1 MRGKDMRKDYS
12 IIYNGKLKE
21 IKDNLQKLEDIK
33 ISIPTFKKAV
43 ENIIKETEI
52 SIENNYKLF
61 NNADQTLDLDEANAK
76 VYSQANK
83 EIDKLNQQIIKEYDI
98 YYKITMKYN
107 KLLSLVDD
115 VTEDNI
121 CDIVINCRSILS
133 LLKSSS
139 NIDYSFEKD
148 ITEKIYQLT
157 YRIIKLELIYSNSAG
172 LLYALKNPTDQ
183 NYITE
188 LIKEDINLLD
198 KNHPD
203 TKLVKEK
210 VNKLKENGLNNMF
223 LLDKNLIILLA
234 ILTDK
239 NLSHKVD
246 SKFFNSLKN
255 YFELEKDMHKTEL
268 AISNSKVDE
277 IKKSL
282 KIHNLKIFKKKVF
295 LSVNLLLVTSSIVGS
310 AIAIGKLTESKE
322 NKVKTTVYDSFTD
335 TKEITERYEDL
346 DTDTISL
353 IEYSPWDEPGYFRDE
368 YSRNVY
374 TYDLEGIKKKYANI
388 EDYLTSDL
396 KEKIKLS
403 EEKEEI
409 ETEKPK
415 DLDYTKN
422 KYIITEKVINEKDF
436 RMVKSKFYWPLFS
449 ILSSIGII
457 AVDFLL
463 LKKLTSV
470 KLKDL
475 KQKKKKVQEELKSDK
490 EKCLENKKSLHE
502 LSQLATILKFDA
514 LDNYEKLPDIVKET
528 FDIKESFKSLIK
540 K

>member
-121 CDIVINCRSILS
+121 CDIVIDCRSILS

-157 YRIIKLELIYSNSAG
+157 YKIIKLELIYSNSAG

-188 LIKEDINLLD
+188 LIKEDIKLLD
-198 KNHPD
+198 ENHPD

-255 YFELEKDMHKTEL
+255 YIELEKDMNKTEL

>member
-121 CDIVINCRSILS
+121 CDIVIDCRSILS

-139 NIDYSFEKD
+139 NMDYSFEKD

-255 YFELEKDMHKTEL
+255 YIELEKDMHKTEL

-282 KIHNLKIFKKKVF
+282 KIHNLKVFKKKVF

-335 TKEITERYEDL
+335 KKEITERYEDL
-346 DTDTISL
+346 DTDIISL

-403 EEKEEI
+403 EEKEEK

-457 AVDFLL
+457 AVDLLL

-475 KQKKKKVQEELKSDK
+475 KQKKKKKQKELKSDK
-490 EKCLENKKSLHE
+490 EKCLENKKSLHD

>member
-121 CDIVINCRSILS
+121 CDIVIDCRSILS

-255 YFELEKDMHKTEL
+255 YIELEKDMHKTEL

-282 KIHNLKIFKKKVF
+282 KIHNLKVFKKKVF

>member
-1 MRGKDMRKDYS
+1 MRKDYS
-12 IIYNGKLKE
+12 IIYNGKIKE
-21 IKDNLQKLEDIK
+21 INDNLKKLEDIK
-33 ISIPTFKKAV
+33 ISIPTFKEAV

-76 VYSQANK
+76 VYSQASK

-121 CDIVINCRSILS
+121 CDIVIDCRSILS

-198 KNHPD
+198 ENHPD
-203 TKLVKEK
+203 TKLVEEK

-255 YFELEKDMHKTEL
+255 YIELEKDMNKTEL

-282 KIHNLKIFKKKVF
+282 KIHNLKIFKKK
-295 LSVNLLLVTSSIVGS
+295 
-310 AIAIGKLTESKE
+310 
-322 NKVKTTVYDSFTD
+322 
-335 TKEITERYEDL
+335 
-346 DTDTISL
+346 
-353 IEYSPWDEPGYFRDE
+353 YF
-368 YSRNVY
+368 Y
-374 TYDLEGIKKKYANI
+374 
-388 EDYLTSDL
+388 
-396 KEKIKLS
+396 
-403 EEKEEI
+403 
-409 ETEKPK
+409 
-415 DLDYTKN
+415 
-422 KYIITEKVINEKDF
+422 
-436 RMVKSKFYWPLFS
+436 
-449 ILSSIGII
+449 
-457 AVDFLL
+457 
-463 LKKLTSV
+463 
-470 KLKDL
+470 
-475 KQKKKKVQEELKSDK
+475 Q
-490 EKCLENKKSLHE
+490 
-502 LSQLATILKFDA
+502 
-514 LDNYEKLPDIVKET
+514 
-528 FDIKESFKSLIK
+528 
-540 K
+540 

>member
-203 TKLVKEK
+203 TKLVEEK

-255 YFELEKDMHKTEL
+255 YIELEKDMHKTEL

>member
-21 IKDNLQKLEDIK
+21 IKDNLKKLEDIK

-83 EIDKLNQQIIKEYDI
+83 EIEKLNKQIKKENDI
-98 YYKITMKYN
+98 YYKITIKYN

-121 CDIVINCRSILS
+121 CDIVIDCRSILS

-157 YRIIKLELIYSNSAG
+157 YKIIKLELIYSNSAG

-188 LIKEDINLLD
+188 LIKEDIKLLD
-198 KNHPD
+198 ENHPD

-255 YFELEKDMHKTEL
+255 YIELEKDMNKTEL

-310 AIAIGKLTESKE
+310 TIAIGKLTESKE

>member
-1 MRGKDMRKDYS
+1 MRKDYS
-12 IIYNGKLKE
+12 IIYNGKIKE
-21 IKDNLQKLEDIK
+21 INDNLKKLEDIK
-33 ISIPTFKKAV
+33 ISIPTFKEAV

-61 NNADQTLDLDEANAK
+61 NNADQTLDLDKANAK
-76 VYSQANK
+76 VYSQASK

-107 KLLSLVDD
+107 KLLSLVVISLVDD

-121 CDIVINCRSILS
+121 CDIVIDCRSILS

-148 ITEKIYQLT
+148 ITEKIYKLT
-157 YRIIKLELIYSNSAG
+157 YKIIKLELIYSNSAG

-188 LIKEDINLLD
+188 LIKEDIKLLD
-198 KNHPD
+198 ENHPD

-255 YFELEKDMHKTEL
+255 YIELEKDMNKTEL

-436 RMVKSKFYWPLFS
+436 RMVKSKIYWPLFS

>member
-121 CDIVINCRSILS
+121 CDIVIDCRSILS

-157 YRIIKLELIYSNSAG
+157 YKIIKLELIYSNSAG

-188 LIKEDINLLD
+188 LIKEDIKLLD
-198 KNHPD
+198 ENHPD

-255 YFELEKDMHKTEL
+255 YIELEKDMHKTEL
-268 AISNSKVDE
+268 ENNNNKIDE

-282 KIHNLKIFKKKVF
+282 KIHNLKKKKKKVF

-310 AIAIGKLTESKE
+310 TIAIGKLTESKE

>member
-21 IKDNLQKLEDIK
+21 IKDNLKKLEDIK
-33 ISIPTFKKAV
+33 ISIPTFKEAV

-76 VYSQANK
+76 VYSQASK

-121 CDIVINCRSILS
+121 CDIVIDCRSILS

-198 KNHPD
+198 ENHPD
-203 TKLVKEK
+203 TKLVEEK

-255 YFELEKDMHKTEL
+255 YIELEKDMNKTEL

>member
-1 MRGKDMRKDYS
+1 MRRDYS

-33 ISIPTFKKAV
+33 IIIPTFKEAV
-43 ENIIKETEI
+43 ENIIKKTEI

-61 NNADQTLDLDEANAK
+61 NNANQTLDLDEANAK
-76 VYSQANK
+76 IYCQASK
-83 EIDKLNQQIIKEYDI
+83 EIDNLNQQIIKEYDI

-121 CDIVINCRSILS
+121 CDIVTDCRSILE

-198 KNHPD
+198 ENNPD

-210 VNKLKENGLNNMF
+210 VDKLKENGLNNMF
-223 LLDKNLIILLA
+223 LLDKNLIVLLA

-239 NLSHKVD
+239 NLSHKVKD
-246 SKFFNSLKN
+246 QFLNSLKKYTKIEN
-255 YFELEKDMHKTEL
+255 DMQKTEL

-295 LSVNLLLVTSSIVGS
+295 LSMNLLLVTSSIVGS
-310 AIAIGKLTESKE
+310 AIAIGKLTENKE
-322 NKVKTTVYDSFTD
+322 NKVKTTVYDSFRD

-374 TYDLEGIKKKYANI
+374 TYDLEGIKKKYTNI

-403 EEKEEI
+403 EENEEI
-409 ETEKPK
+409 ETKKPK

-449 ILSSIGII
+449 ILSSFGII
-457 AVDFLL
+457 AIDFLL

-475 KQKKKKVQEELKSDK
+475 KQNKKQLQKELKSDK
-490 EKCLENKKSLHE
+490 EKSIENKKSLYD
-502 LSQLATILKFDA
+502 LSQLATILKLDV

-528 FDIKESFKSLIK
+528 SNVK
-540 K
+540 KKYKLLTKKKN

>member
-1 MRGKDMRKDYS
+1 MRRDYS

-33 ISIPTFKKAV
+33 IIIPTFKEAV
-43 ENIIKETEI
+43 ENIIKKTEI

-61 NNADQTLDLDEANAK
+61 NNANQTLDLDEANAK
-76 VYSQANK
+76 IYCQASK
-83 EIDKLNQQIIKEYDI
+83 EIDNLNQQIIKEYDI

-121 CDIVINCRSILS
+121 CDIVTDCRSILE

-198 KNHPD
+198 ENNPD

-210 VNKLKENGLNNMF
+210 VDKLKENGLNNMF
-223 LLDKNLIILLA
+223 LLDKNLIVLLA

-239 NLSHKVD
+239 NLSHKVKD
-246 SKFFNSLKN
+246 QFLNSLKRYTKIEN
-255 YFELEKDMHKTEL
+255 DMQKTEL

-295 LSVNLLLVTSSIVGS
+295 LSMNLLLVTSSIVGS
-310 AIAIGKLTESKE
+310 AIAIGKLTENKE
-322 NKVKTTVYDSFTD
+322 NKVKTTVYDSFSD

-374 TYDLEGIKKKYANI
+374 TYDLEGIKKKYTNI

-403 EEKEEI
+403 EENEEI
-409 ETEKPK
+409 ETKKPK

-449 ILSSIGII
+449 ILSSFGII
-457 AVDFLL
+457 AIDFLL

-475 KQKKKKVQEELKSDK
+475 KQNKKQLQKELKSNK
-490 EKCLENKKSLHE
+490 EKSIENKKSLYD
-502 LSQLATILKFDA
+502 LSQLATILKLDV

-528 FDIKESFKSLIK
+528 SNVKKKYKLLTKKRIK
-540 K
+540 KR

>member
-1 MRGKDMRKDYS
+1 MRKDYS
-12 IIYNGKLKE
+12 IIYNGKIKE
-21 IKDNLQKLEDIK
+21 INDNLKKLEDIK
-33 ISIPTFKKAV
+33 ISIPTFKEAV

-76 VYSQANK
+76 VYSQASK

-121 CDIVINCRSILS
+121 CDIVIDCRSILS

-157 YRIIKLELIYSNSAG
+157 YKIIKLELIYSNSAG

-188 LIKEDINLLD
+188 LIKEDIKLLD
-198 KNHPD
+198 ENHPD

-255 YFELEKDMHKTEL
+255 YIELEKDMNKTEL

-436 RMVKSKFYWPLFS
+436 RMVKSKIYWPLFS

>member
-1 MRGKDMRKDYS
+1 MRKDYS
-12 IIYNGKLKE
+12 IIYNGKIKE
-21 IKDNLQKLEDIK
+21 INDNLKKLEDIK
-33 ISIPTFKKAV
+33 ISIPTFKEAV

-76 VYSQANK
+76 VYSQASK

-107 KLLSLVDD
+107 KLLSLVVISLVDD

-121 CDIVINCRSILS
+121 CDIVIDCRSILS

-148 ITEKIYQLT
+148 ITEKIYKLT
-157 YRIIKLELIYSNSAG
+157 YKIIKLELIYSNSAG

-188 LIKEDINLLD
+188 LIKEDIKLLD
-198 KNHPD
+198 ENHPD

-255 YFELEKDMHKTEL
+255 YIELEKDMNKTEL

-436 RMVKSKFYWPLFS
+436 RMVKSKIYWPLFS

>member
-121 CDIVINCRSILS
+121 CDIVIDCRSILS

-157 YRIIKLELIYSNSAG
+157 YKIIKLELIYSNSAG

-188 LIKEDINLLD
+188 LIKEDIKLLD
-198 KNHPD
+198 ENHPD

-255 YFELEKDMHKTEL
+255 YIELEKDMHKTEL

-310 AIAIGKLTESKE
+310 TIAIGKLTESKE

>member
-1 MRGKDMRKDYS
+1 MRKDYS
-12 IIYNGKLKE
+12 IIYNGKIKE
-21 IKDNLQKLEDIK
+21 INDNLKKLEDIK
-33 ISIPTFKKAV
+33 ISIPTFKEAV

-76 VYSQANK
+76 VYSQASK

-107 KLLSLVDD
+107 KLLSLVVISLVDD

-121 CDIVINCRSILS
+121 CDIVIDCRSILS

-157 YRIIKLELIYSNSAG
+157 YKIIKLELIYSNSAG

-188 LIKEDINLLD
+188 LIKEDIKLLD
-198 KNHPD
+198 ENHPD

-255 YFELEKDMHKTEL
+255 YIELEKDMHKTEL

-335 TKEITERYEDL
+335 TKKITERYEDL

-436 RMVKSKFYWPLFS
+436 RMVKSKIYWPLFS

-475 KQKKKKVQEELKSDK
+475 KQKKKKVKKELKSDK

>member
-121 CDIVINCRSILS
+121 CDIVIDCRSILS

-157 YRIIKLELIYSNSAG
+157 YKIIKLELIYSNSAG

-188 LIKEDINLLD
+188 LIKEDIKLLD
-198 KNHPD
+198 ENHPD

-255 YFELEKDMHKTEL
+255 YIELEKDMNKTEL

-528 FDIKESFKSLIK
+528 FDIRESFKSLIK

>member
-1 MRGKDMRKDYS
+1 
-12 IIYNGKLKE
+12 
-21 IKDNLQKLEDIK
+21 
-33 ISIPTFKKAV
+33 
-43 ENIIKETEI
+43 
-52 SIENNYKLF
+52 
-61 NNADQTLDLDEANAK
+61 
-76 VYSQANK
+76 
-83 EIDKLNQQIIKEYDI
+83 
-98 YYKITMKYN
+98 MKN
-107 KLLSLVDD
+107 
-115 VTEDNI
+115 T
-121 CDIVINCRSILS
+121 
-133 LLKSSS
+133 
-139 NIDYSFEKD
+139 
-148 ITEKIYQLT
+148 
-157 YRIIKLELIYSNSAG
+157 
-172 LLYALKNPTDQ
+172 TDQ

-255 YFELEKDMHKTEL
+255 YIELEKDMHKTEL

-335 TKEITERYEDL
+335 TKEIIERYEDL

>member
-255 YFELEKDMHKTEL
+255 YIELEKDMHKTEL

>member
-76 VYSQANK
+76 VYSQASK

-121 CDIVINCRSILS
+121 CDIVIDCRSILS

-198 KNHPD
+198 ENHPD
-203 TKLVKEK
+203 TKLVEEK

-255 YFELEKDMHKTEL
+255 YIELEKDMNKTEL

-436 RMVKSKFYWPLFS
+436 RMVKSKIYWPLFS